1 MTDYNNNL
9 SKKLVILLLSIVYIF
24 LLIQKNKNNKYIK
37 KLNIKP
43 YKISN
48 YNKSH
53 IRYNFQNIFYSRKLF
68 KINYSFLPY
77 INIDKSIPYEQN
89 AWNIYVSNG
98 ILNITKLDYY
108 YNSIDINTFDLNHIH
123 ISMAFDNNYLDLS
136 TISMASIL
144 NTSNN
149 DTYIHFHILCLNFE
163 YKDIQKIIQLKRIN
177 KNIDFTFYNAQ
188 QAEYDFGE
196 MAKRDYRGIG
206 NYAKILAPEIVN
218 NTKKILVIDSG
229 DTIAQKDVSE
239 IFYYDLGD
247 NYFGFTLDII
257 TGNYKNKNDFF
268 FSNKL
273 YPNTGVCLI
282 NVALFKK
289 DELYKKAFFIT
300 RSYNNLPTPQQD
312 IIISIA
318 IYKFK
323 YMPLNFNCL
332 PFYDKSIQKNLI
344 NNNNKTKLIELYLK
358 LQNYTPYKYTYEEI
372 LDAVLDPV
380 IYHFYKNKITKSS
393 ICNKYTYQFINYSK
407 LTGFYKEIKSKY
419 ML

>member
-1 MTDYNNNL
+1 MISNKNNLYFIIKIDYNNNL
-9 SKKLVILLLSIVYIF
+9 SKKIVIVILLSIVNIF
-24 LLIQKNKNNKYIK
+24 LLIKNKNNKSIINLNVIQFKNK
-37 KLNIKP
+37 KLNNKP

-53 IRYNFQNIFYSRKLF
+53 IRYYFQNIFDSRKLF

-77 INIDKSIPYEQN
+77 INIDKSIPYEQI
-89 AWNIYVSNG
+89 AWNIYASNG

-108 YNSIDINTFDLNHIH
+108 YNSIDTNTFDLNHIH
-123 ISMAFDNNYLDLS
+123 VSMAFDNNFLDLS
-136 TISMASIL
+136 TISIASIL

-163 YKDIQKIIQLKRIN
+163 YKDIQKIVQLKRIN

-196 MAKRDYRGIG
+196 MGKRDYRGIG

-218 NTKKILVIDSG
+218 NTNKILVIDSG
-229 DTIAQKDVSE
+229 DTIAQKDISE

-247 NYFGFTLDII
+247 NYFGFTLDLN
-257 TGNYKNKNDFF
+257 TGNYENKNDFF
-268 FSNKL
+268 FSNKF

-282 NVALFKK
+282 NVTLFKK

-300 RSYNNLPTPQQD
+300 RSYNNLVTPQQD
-312 IIISIA
+312 IYISIA

-332 PFYDKSIQKNLI
+332 HFYNKNIQKNQ
-344 NNNNKTKLIELYLK
+344 KKK
-358 LQNYTPYKYTYEEI
+358 KK
-372 LDAVLDPV
+372 
-380 IYHFYKNKITKSS
+380 KNK
-393 ICNKYTYQFINYSK
+393 
-407 LTGFYKEIKSKY
+407 
-419 ML
+419 

>member
-1 MTDYNNNL
+1 M
-9 SKKLVILLLSIVYIF
+9 
-24 LLIQKNKNNKYIK
+24 
-37 KLNIKP
+37 
-43 YKISN
+43 
-48 YNKSH
+48 
-53 IRYNFQNIFYSRKLF
+53 
-68 KINYSFLPY
+68 PY

-108 YNSIDINTFDLNHIH
+108 YNCIDINTFDLNHIH

-257 TGNYKNKNDFF
+257 TGNYENKNDFF

-332 PFYDKSIQKNLI
+332 PFYDKNIQKNQI
-344 NNNNKTKLIELYLK
+344 NNNNKTELIELYLK
-358 LQNYTPYKYTYEEI
+358 LQNYTPYKYSYEEI
-372 LDAVLDPV
+372 LDAVIDPV
-380 IYHFYKNKITKSS
+380 IYHFYKNKITQSS